1 MHGVELYVLPFVSW
15 FIKNEEKC
23 GGEKKALFVGN
34 VNQDFDRQSPVK
46 VIYLDK
52 GLNVSVEDD
61 YESGLDID
69 ELKESVSVVGEMEPE
84 DAEDLGEPLSSTIT
98 SQKTMVVVWTPMGM
112 YRILSLQQIL

>member
-1 MHGVELYVLPFVSW
+1 MSYHLFLGSSKMRKSVEV
-15 FIKNEEKC
+15 K
-23 GGEKKALFVGN
+23 KKAIFVGN

-69 ELKESVSVVGEMEPE
+69 ELKESVSVVG
-84 DAEDLGEPLSSTIT
+84 
-98 SQKTMVVVWTPMGM
+98 
-112 YRILSLQQIL
+112 